1 MLDKVNYF
9 SQNSFP
15 VSNYNYRMN
24 SEVVKGAAA
33 DTLKETKPVSKIF
46 DWQNVEKVLD
56 FVQKANSAK
65 NKIFANNAEMKK
77 FCSGTRETMRNEKIQ
92 KEKEHIAKPITDR
105 TAYNT
110 KQLKAAGVKD
120 SEIKK
125 YLTYDGHVNNEGKK
139 ILRENGKSYK

>member
-56 FVQKANSAK
+56 FAQKANSAK
-65 NKIFANNAEMKK
+65 NKIL
-77 FCSGTRETMRNEKIQ
+77 S
-92 KEKEHIAKPITDR
+92 
-105 TAYNT
+105 
-110 KQLKAAGVKD
+110 
-120 SEIKK
+120 
-125 YLTYDGHVNNEGKK
+125 
-139 ILRENGKSYK
+139 LRKN